1 MRMVDETRLGER
13 LRELRE
19 NKRLKQNEIAAQLGI
34 SKQLVNHWEHGRSW
48 PSLEHLA
55 RLSRLYESSVDYI
68 IGRDDGTSCVV
79 QAKTATR
86 VFSPDDLAPWFANEA
101 LQTRN
106 FIAPV
111 KPHSANSIAF
121 YVSDRAMVPSF
132 EPGDLVIVDPEVPA
146 QPGDCVA
153 VSLPQEKAF
162 LFRRFRPER
171 EDLKLEAP
179 FSLRPDNP
187 DYPTRLVTPD
197 DRPKVWGTLA
207 EHTAFGPRR

>member
-19 NKRLKQNEIAAQLGI
+19 NKRLKQNEIAAQLRV

-55 RLSRLYESSVDYI
+55 WLARLYESSIDYI
-68 IGRDDGTSCVV
+68 VGRDEAYCVA
-79 QAKTATR
+79 QAKPSVRAFSQEDLTA
-86 VFSPDDLAPWFANEA
+86 WFANDP
-101 LQTRN
+101 LPTRN
-106 FIAPV
+106 FVTPV
-111 KPHSANSIAF
+111 KAQSGNAVAF
-121 YVSDRAMVPSF
+121 YVSDRAMVPAF

-153 VSLPQEKAF
+153 ISLPEENAL

-171 EDLKLEAP
+171 EDLKLEPP

-187 DYPTRLVTPD
+187 DYPARLVTPK
-197 DRPKVWGTLA
+197 DRPKLWGTLT
-207 EHTAFGPRR
+207 EHTSFGARR